1 MSHSIAIFFSLLAS
15 IAHNYY
21 FCYFFYRCF
30 VLLLSSPPC
39 LWLHQCRE
47 YEIKNN
53 KTASTVWA
61 VAAQA
66 EWSAQSLNSNE
77 TISYI
82 CIAHTYF
89 ARIKCVSVLLL
100 LLLFKSL
107 ANKQRFS
114 ILALFLFDRH
124 LEFCLF
130 VLSLDSLNSIVCL
143 IILALTRVRLLT
155 HSIARFTSLWRWRQQ
170 IQPNRTSLCL
180 HWLNFLLCIA
190 IATTQKRDRFISCTN
205 VYERFL
211 WNYRWF
217 WYYHLNNRKKRAK
230 IIEILNVRSSHVFNF
245 RGVRV
250 SQSVCGCV
258 FHWHIDMFDL
268 RFCFW
273 KERSRKKTIINLRT
287 DWLTGKVSLLQNKS
301 EVEKKRNCFAKGK
314 KRHWMVYYKFTHFT
328 NICWLVRQCALYNGK
343 TVIGKKMC
351 DVDSFTHEST
361 NYKLEKLLDFAE
373 NRVCFGFR
381 FFFFLHFRLSFY
393 SKITKKLRRHT
404 RNKLDSKSTMKTT
417 KKN

>member
-77 TISYI
+77 TISYM

-143 IILALTRVRLLT
+143 ITLALTRVRLLT
-155 HSIARFTSLWRWRQQ
+155 HSIARFTSLRRWRQQ

-190 IATTQKRDRFISCTN
+190 IATKQKKDRFISCTN
-205 VYERFL
+205 VYECVRTFL
-211 WNYRWF
+211 MK
-217 WYYHLNNRKKRAK
+217 LSIILILPLEQQKKRAK

-268 RFCFW
+268 RFCFLKREKS
-273 KERSRKKTIINLRT
+273 KEN
-287 DWLTGKVSLLQNKS
+287 
-301 EVEKKRNCFAKGK
+301 
-314 KRHWMVYYKFTHFT
+314 
-328 NICWLVRQCALYNGK
+328 
-343 TVIGKKMC
+343 
-351 DVDSFTHEST
+351 
-361 NYKLEKLLDFAE
+361 NY
-373 NRVCFGFR
+373 
-381 FFFFLHFRLSFY
+381 
-393 SKITKKLRRHT
+393 
-404 RNKLDSKSTMKTT
+404 
-417 KKN
+417 

>member
-1 MSHSIAIFFSLLAS
+1 MQFAGPINAPNATHKHTRDFHFSDILPTDTDIQIQSDFVSVNLSSFVFAFVFCFVLLHCVWATRSLFFSLLAS

-77 TISYI
+77 TISYM

-190 IATTQKRDRFISCTN
+190 IATKQKRDRFISCTN

-211 WNYRWF
+211 WNYR
-217 WYYHLNNRKKRAK
+217 
-230 IIEILNVRSSHVFNF
+230 
-245 RGVRV
+245 
-250 SQSVCGCV
+250 
-258 FHWHIDMFDL
+258 
-268 RFCFW
+268 
-273 KERSRKKTIINLRT
+273 
-287 DWLTGKVSLLQNKS
+287 
-301 EVEKKRNCFAKGK
+301 
-314 KRHWMVYYKFTHFT
+314 
-328 NICWLVRQCALYNGK
+328 
-343 TVIGKKMC
+343 
-351 DVDSFTHEST
+351 
-361 NYKLEKLLDFAE
+361 
-373 NRVCFGFR
+373 
-381 FFFFLHFRLSFY
+381 
-393 SKITKKLRRHT
+393 
-404 RNKLDSKSTMKTT
+404 
-417 KKN
+417 